1 MAIKFYFT
9 ALCWHVNFCH
19 HCHHKTA
26 WCYGGDMVVLW
37 KGLFLHVRVWA
48 KKPQTVQ
55 MYCLR
60 FVSCSHLFTPVH
72 TCSHLFTPVHACCVV
87 VSIFWHILTHFD
99 TYPQRGCVLFRYI
112 PICSDIIAKG
122 VRFFVVFC
130 SILQYIVLIIAFGGW
145 LVCLHVLACFG
156 IFWHIFP
163 IFPHIST

>member
-72 TCSHLFTPVHACCVV
+72 TCSRLLCGGVDF
-87 VSIFWHILTHFD
+87 LTHFD
-99 TYPQRGCVLFRYI
+99 TFWHI
-112 PICSDIIAKG
+112 PAKG
-122 VRFFVVFC
+122 VRFVPIYSDMFRYNRKGGAFFC
-130 SILQYIVLIIAFGGW
+130 SILQYIAIYCPNY
-145 LVCLHVLACFG
+145 CLWRVARLFACFG
-156 IFWHIFP
+156 MFWHILAYFS
-163 IFPHIST
+163 HISTYIHIISLFL